1 MAWGSEEQFEA
12 ELRPSWRTGEIS
24 WPTRM
29 AVPYP
34 VTFEVPA
41 NATKASLFFAEHKI
55 PLNLQD
61 SQKPFPEEREPSPAP
76 VPGPNPNA
84 PPGAE
89 EYFLGNEYGI
99 AITSLSRRPSDR
111 FPTWTRVTLE
121 LAVMTFRDDPTLAPP
136 IKIRA
141 GQDKI
146 CFSGENKDDCIRI
159 KWGPEKQFHAYL
171 FSSITTFDVKWPRG
185 KGWPELH
192 MDFEVPE
199 DTENATLLFGE
210 HRIQLDT
217 LGMVGSVPAWN
228 YRLHYPEL
236 AIGSVLYD
244 FNSKTISLAEVKQ
257 HRESGNIVLNF
268 SAENNSEVA
277 DFVPSISASATRV
290 TRNGLLLDD
299 KGNGTLGWVPTSV
312 NAQGRKLAPGEA
324 GYFTLVLPRVSG
336 KGFPRISLAPPDVT
350 ILQLKATDAETEAGT
365 TVAPPAYV
373 AFERSDGEAQ
383 FWEPFLGKV
392 IWKFK
397 TDGRVSVS
405 PVVAD
410 GVVYVHSESSDKVY
424 ALDALTGRRVPE
436 STPVTFTSPPK
447 EWQGVTPS
455 GRPIVITVGPLGW
468 LATDLVARE
477 PYKRGNIWVIRFKH
491 DVTSGLT
498 VVGGVAYVG
507 TDSVGIDSLISSPG
521 HVYAVDIETGR
532 ELWSFDT
539 GEYGRVASTPTV
551 ADGVVYFGS
560 QDYHLYALDAA
571 TGHLIWKY
579 RTSDSVYSSP
589 TVASSIVYVGSDDYH
604 IYALLASPPREAKAE

>member
-1 MAWGSEEQFEA
+1 
-12 ELRPSWRTGEIS
+12 
-24 WPTRM
+24 M

-34 VTFEVPA
+34 VTFGVPA
-41 NATKASLFFAEHKI
+41 NASKASLLFAEHKI
-55 PLNLQD
+55 PLNLQG
-61 SQKPFPEEREPSPAP
+61 SQKPFPEERKPSPAP

-89 EYFLGNEYGI
+89 GYFLGNEYGI

-141 GQDKI
+141 DQGRV

-159 KWGPEKQFHAYL
+159 QWGPEKQFHAYL
-171 FSSITTFDVKWPRG
+171 FSSIPTLDVKWPRG

-192 MDFEVPE
+192 LDFEVPG
-199 DTENATLLFGE
+199 DTEEATLLFGE
-210 HRIQLDT
+210 HRIQLDIG
-217 LGMVGSVPAWN
+217 GMVGSVPAWN

-244 FNSKTISLAEVKQ
+244 SNSKTISLAAVEQ

-299 KGNGTLGWVPTSV
+299 KGDGSLGWIPTSV
-312 NAQGRKLAPGEA
+312 NAQGKKLAPGEA
-324 GYFTLVLPRVSG
+324 GSFTLVLPRVSG
-336 KGFPRISLAPPDVT
+336 KGFPTVSLAPPDAT

-373 AFERSDGEAQ
+373 AFERSDDEAQ
-383 FWEPFLGKV
+383 FWKPFLGKV

-397 TDGRVSVS
+397 TDGRVIVS
-405 PVVAD
+405 PLVVD
-410 GVVYVHSESSDKVY
+410 GVVYVRSDSSDKVY

-455 GRPIVITVGPLGW
+455 GRHIIITVGPPGYPT
-468 LATDLVARE
+468 TDLVARE
-477 PYKRGNIWVIRFKH
+477 PYKGIIWVIRFKRA
-491 DVTSGLT
+491 VTAGPT

-507 TDSVGIDSLISSPG
+507 IDSVGIDSPIGSPG
-521 HVYAVDIETGR
+521 HLYAVDIESGR

-539 GEYGRVASTPTV
+539 GEYGRVESTPTV

-560 QDYHLYALDAA
+560 QDYYLYALDAA

-579 RTSDSVYSSP
+579 RTSSSVYSSP
-589 TVASSIVYVGSDDYH
+589 TVASGIVYIGSDDHY
-604 IYALLASPPREAKAE
+604 IYALLASPPVEAKGTGR